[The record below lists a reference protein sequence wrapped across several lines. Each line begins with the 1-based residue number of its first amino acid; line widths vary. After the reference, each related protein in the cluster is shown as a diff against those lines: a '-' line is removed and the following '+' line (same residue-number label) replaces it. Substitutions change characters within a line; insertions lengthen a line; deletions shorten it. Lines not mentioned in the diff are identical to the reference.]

1 MTESQH
7 RPSRL
12 QEREI
17 ISRIRRQ
24 SSAGQESLLAGIGD
38 DCAVFRTGLNRL
50 NLVTTDTLVQGVHFD
65 LSWHPADKLG
75 RKAAAVNISDIAAMG
90 GIPRFALLSLALP
103 ADLPGQWLDGFLSG
117 FLGLLAE
124 YAVVLIGGDTVGS
137 SQGIVLSVTVLGEAA
152 EGLVL
157 ARSGAR
163 SGDLVMVSG
172 FLGEA
177 AAGLDLCRLG
187 LGKESRWQ
195 PLVSAHLDPVPQVGL
210 GRELA
215 ASGLVHAMMDISDG
229 LATDLAHICA
239 ESRVGA
245 VVEGAALPLSP
256 LLQEA
261 AVVCGHSALDWALSG
276 GEDYQLLFTVPPENV
291 AELQRHIRERSGRQ
305 LYVVGRIVA
314 GGGVLL
320 EEGGTVREISYR
332 GYEHFRDSE

>member
-1 MTESQH
+1 MTEPQH
-7 RPSRL
+7 GPSRL

-24 SSAGQESLLAGIGD
+24 EQTGQDSLLAGIGD
-38 DCAVFRTGLNRL
+38 DCAVFRTGPNRL

-103 ADLPGQWLDGFLSG
+103 ADLPGRWLDDFLSG

-124 YAVVLIGGDTVGS
+124 YGVVLIGGDTVGS
-137 SQGIVLSVTVLGEAA
+137 SQGIVLSVTVLGEAM
-152 EGLVL
+152 EGAVL

-187 LGKESRWQ
+187 LEEEGGWQ
-195 PLVSAHLDPVPQVGL
+195 PLVRAHLDPVPQVAL
-210 GRELA
+210 GRDLA
-215 ASGLVHAMMDISDG
+215 EGGLVHAMMDLSDG

-245 VVEGAALPLSP
+245 VVEAAALPLSP
-256 LLQEA
+256 LLRA
-261 AVVCGHSALDWALSG
+261 AAPVCGHSALDWALSG
-276 GEDYQLLFTVPPENV
+276 GEDYQLLFTAAPENV
-291 AELQRHIRERSGRQ
+291 AELQRRTREKNGRE

-332 GYEHFRDSE
+332 GYEHFRNNG